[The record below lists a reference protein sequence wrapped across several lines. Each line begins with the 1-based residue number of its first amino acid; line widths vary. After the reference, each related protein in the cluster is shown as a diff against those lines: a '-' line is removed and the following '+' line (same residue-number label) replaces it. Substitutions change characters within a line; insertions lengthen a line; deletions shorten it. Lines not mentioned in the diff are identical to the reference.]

1 MFQKTITFR
10 SALVLLVLCLSMSCT
25 LGVTA
30 SAASYKEIDVS
41 DYVSGKEYSG
51 NDVIVTYD
59 LPLRP
64 YTELYAFATG
74 STLPELISEYNGNLY
89 FYQDTIDETWSYFDE
104 SLLLDM
110 DDAIV
115 SDAGG
120 DLICEWQLQFDYGVL
135 FECTALR
142 FDEEY
147 HTIQWDDIDDAH
159 ESVRGIVD
167 DLTLIIVYDGYR
179 SILTMQWPNTLQ
191 TRDIGFG
198 DLIEVADVAEYQR
211 INGNMFPLGKTNGA
225 TNMIDVS
232 DIRSGYGFTLSF
244 DLSFTIDHDSE
255 SDLDGNVATFDAV
268 WLDKNQEEV
277 DRSQFEID
285 LIPYR
290 DHANLQYD
298 IDFTV
303 PEGAAFFY
311 LRLNTGYFY
320 VNTAYEFSWVFRNIS
335 MTTTLSSIEENSQT
349 MGKVVY
355 KLDEL
360 DGKLDGVID
369 GLGDVKDVLQSTND
383 KLDNMQG
390 SIDKLPDEFGDEIQ
404 NVIDKEEQE
413 NTSAGQEFV
422 DQILE
427 VLPDSSIEILAA
439 LKSLPDA
446 MSYTGTDAVL
456 KIPGITMPAIG
467 ELVPSFVIWEGAS
480 MDFGEYVEMLPA
492 GLLSLVRSLFTIAI
506 VLFCAYELKGIISYC
521 LTLRESRGG

>member
-1 MFQKTITFR
+1 MKKIVVYIMAV
-10 SALVLLVLCLSMSCT
+10 ALVINCVLSVPALAVEYS
-25 LGVTA
+25 
-30 SAASYKEIDVS
+30 KIDIS

-355 KLDEL
+355 KLDEI
-360 DGKLDGVID
+360 DGKIDGVID
-369 GLGDVKDVLQSTND
+369 GLGNIEDVLDGVNDKLDDTND
-383 KLDNMQG
+383 KLDE
-390 SIDKLPDEFGDEIQ
+390 LPGNIGDEMQDI
-404 NVIDKEEQE
+404 IDKEEE
-413 NTSAGQEFV
+413 NAKVEGDSNAGQIIDMIPDPSADLIAALGTLTNVLTYNGTSA
-422 DQILE
+422 
-427 VLPDSSIEILAA
+427 VLVTP
-439 LKSLPDA
+439 
-446 MSYTGTDAVL
+446 
-456 KIPGITMPAIG
+456 
-467 ELVPSFVIWEGAS
+467 
-480 MDFGEYVEMLPA
+480 
-492 GLLSLVRSLFTIAI
+492 AI
-506 VLFCAYELKGIISYC
+506 VLPSVGGLFSAVELLPSQEIDFEYYINTFIPTVFLSLIRALFDVAIVGYC
-521 LTLRESRGG
+521 IKEFLDLVAMLANSAKSAD

>member
-1 MFQKTITFR
+1 MKYFDKNYSKAVISVFT
-10 SALVLLVLCLSMSCT
+10 CLAFMICCSF
-25 LGVTA
+25 GV
-30 SAASYKEIDVS
+30 SAAEYSKIDIS
-41 DYVSGKEYSG
+41 DYVSGREFVG

-191 TRDIGFG
+191 TRDVGFG

-320 VNTAYEFSWVFRNIS
+320 VNTAYEFSWVFRNLS
-335 MTTTLSSIEENSQT
+335 MTTTLSAIEESSQT
-349 MGKVVY
+349 MQRVEK
-355 KLDEL
+355 KLDTLLSGDPIDQEKADDFNNAIDSVKPGL
-360 DGKLDGVID
+360 DQNLGVLDKVEKPNIT
-369 GLGDVKDVLQSTND
+369 DVKTDPND
-383 KLDNMQG
+383 
-390 SIDKLPDEFGDEIQ
+390 
-404 NVIDKEEQE
+404 
-413 NTSAGQEFV
+413 FV
-422 DQILE
+422 DQAGIDGATMLLGALVAFPLCSTQMVCVVGIMLIAYILHG
-427 VLPDSSIEILAA
+427 
-439 LKSLPDA
+439 K
-446 MSYTGTDAVL
+446 
-456 KIPGITMPAIG
+456 
-467 ELVPSFVIWEGAS
+467 
-480 MDFGEYVEMLPA
+480 
-492 GLLSLVRSLFTIAI
+492 
-506 VLFCAYELKGIISYC
+506 KG
-521 LTLRESRGG
+521 G